1 MTPWADVLVLGC
13 SHVSN
18 LFHDPWD
25 RDSCV
30 LKYVGGGGAIV
41 LCIIIMYG
49 VIMQLSLVVFN
60 DLIFIYS
67 MMGWYANWSPSDSVV
82 SEIQLK

>member
-30 LKYVGGGGAIV
+30 LKYVGGY
-41 LCIIIMYG
+41 CIMYYYYVWG
-49 VIMQLSLVVFN
+49 YNAAV
-60 DLIFIYS
+60 
-67 MMGWYANWSPSDSVV
+67 PSRF
-82 SEIQLK
+82 